1 MMLLFLVVPIH
12 SIAQAAANPGVII
25 LCYHDVGKIKT
36 EYSTTPETLEAHFAY
51 LRDNGFT
58 PISLDQYIAACKGMG
73 TLPDKPV
80 MLTFDD
86 GYLSFYTEI
95 FPLLKKYNYP
105 AMMAIITSWPE
116 SYTNSNFGPI
126 LNWDQIKE
134 MEKSGLV
141 AYASHSHDSH
151 RYFTVNSFGDTG
163 TMPESFQYKNGK
175 YEALE
180 QYRTRLRSDLIRS
193 QQAFTDHLGHPVKA
207 MAWPYGSYT
216 QFGVEIAQQE
226 GFEAFFGLDGGFNIP
241 SPLSLTDARR
251 GIVMNNMPVSA
262 FAKFLKSAG
271 YDTVNI
277 NAAQLDIDMI
287 RDPKEPKQT
296 ERNLDLA
303 ISRFLDARVNTV
315 FLQAFCDSDGS
326 GNIDSVYFYTDKAPV
341 KVDLFSH
348 VAARLRS
355 QGIRVYA
362 WVPTLASQWLTKN
375 NPDDAVVAEPS
386 KNLGWYKRATP
397 FSPRVRQALHGL
409 VADLAAY
416 SYVDGI
422 LFQDDVYLNDFEDY
436 SLSAKAAFY
445 EATGLE
451 LNPVAM
457 EDKGLRAR
465 WTNLKTEA
473 LTNLTLELIQT
484 AKRYRPYLRTARN
497 LYPTL
502 ITQPQS
508 QEWFAQNFQDYLQH
522 YDYTVVMAYPYLEK
536 QYDHPVGWLGDLA
549 AKALADKKDANKI
562 VFKLQTFDWNK
573 NRWLSAKELWQQH
586 DALKSMGAIHF
597 AYYPEN
603 VFGEEYSQ

>member
-1 MMLLFLVVPIH
+1 
-12 SIAQAAANPGVII
+12 
-25 LCYHDVGKIKT
+25 
-36 EYSTTPETLEAHFAY
+36 
-51 LRDNGFT
+51 
-58 PISLDQYIAACKGMG
+58 
-73 TLPDKPV
+73 
-80 MLTFDD
+80 
-86 GYLSFYTEI
+86 
-95 FPLLKKYNYP
+95 
-105 AMMAIITSWPE
+105 
-116 SYTNSNFGPI
+116 
-126 LNWDQIKE
+126 
-134 MEKSGLV
+134 
-141 AYASHSHDSH
+141 
-151 RYFTVNSFGDTG
+151 
-163 TMPESFQYKNGK
+163 
-175 YEALE
+175 
-180 QYRTRLRSDLIRS
+180 
-193 QQAFTDHLGHPVKA
+193 
-207 MAWPYGSYT
+207 
-216 QFGVEIAQQE
+216 
-226 GFEAFFGLDGGFNIP
+226 
-241 SPLSLTDARR
+241 LSLTDARR